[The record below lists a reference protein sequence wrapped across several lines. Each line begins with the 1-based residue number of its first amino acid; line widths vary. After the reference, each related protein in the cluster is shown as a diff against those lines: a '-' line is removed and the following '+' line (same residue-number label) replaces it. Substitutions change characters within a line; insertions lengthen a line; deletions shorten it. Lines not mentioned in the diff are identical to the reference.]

1 MVVPDLSTERG
12 RRAVLERMLTIREFD
27 DEVGERFSDG
37 EIPGFVHL
45 YLGQEAVAVGATAAL
60 DDDDYI
66 TSTHRGHG
74 HCIAK
79 GLDPSTMMAEIYG
92 REAGYCYGKGGSM
105 HIADVDAGM
114 LGANG
119 IVGAGPPIATGAA
132 LSIDLR
138 EDDGRVALAF
148 YGDAAAA
155 EGPVH
160 EAINLAAV
168 WDLPVVFLIENNQ
181 YGEAL
186 PFDQQFNV
194 EQLSEMAAA
203 YGIPGETVDGM
214 DVGAVHEAVDR
225 ARKRALAGEGPTIVE
240 AETYRYRGHF
250 VGDPES
256 YRDEAEVEEWR
267 ERDPLRSFR
276 EELAE
281 RGELTDAEFEE
292 LRAEVRD
299 RIADA
304 VEFAKTAED
313 PEPRRAYTDVF
324 ADPAPEIERFS
335 GHDVGASRTAAPDA
349 PAETESITFRAAIR
363 AALREEMQRDE
374 DVFLLGEDVG
384 AFGGV
389 FNVTAGL
396 REEFGADRTRDTP
409 LSEAVIVGAG
419 VGAAATGT
427 RPVAEIMFSDF
438 IGLAT
443 EQITNQA
450 AKMRYM
456 FGGKVDM
463 PLTVRTTEGGG
474 MGAASQ
480 HSGTVHSWFAHA
492 PGVKAVTPGTPAAAK
507 SLLKAS
513 IRSEDPVVFFENKTQ
528 YDQQGEVPTDPDHV
542 APLGRASVE
551 REGTDVTVVATQRL
565 VGESLSVADDLAG
578 DVDVEVIDLRSLY
591 PLDTETIVGS
601 VDKTNRVVV
610 ADESPL
616 SYGIHAEVTTRLV
629 EDAFFSLEA
638 PVQRVGVADTPV
650 PFSAGLEQEVLPGAE
665 DVREAIDR
673 VAR

>member
-1 MVVPDLSTERG
+1 MVAPDLSTESG
-12 RRAVLERMLTIREFD
+12 RRAALERMLTIREFD
-27 DEVGERFSDG
+27 DEVGERFADG

-45 YLGQEAVAVGATAAL
+45 YLGQEAVAVGAAAAL
-60 DDDDYI
+60 GDDDYI

-74 HCIAK
+74 HCIAT
-79 GLDPSTMMAEIYG
+79 GLDPDRMMAEIYG

-119 IVGAGPPIATGAA
+119 IVGAGPPIATGAGVS
-132 LSIDLR
+132 LDLHG
-138 EDDGRVALAF
+138 EDRVALAF

-168 WDLPVVFLIENNQ
+168 WDLPVIFLIENNQ

-186 PFDQQFNV
+186 PFDRQFNV

-214 DVGAVHEAVDR
+214 DVAAVEGAVDA
-225 ARKRALAGEGPTIVE
+225 ARERALAGEGPTLIE

-250 VGDPES
+250 VGDPET
-256 YRDEAEVEEWR
+256 YRDEAEVEAWR
-267 ERDPLRSFR
+267 ERDPIPAFR
-276 EELAE
+276 ERLVE

-292 LRAEVRD
+292 LRTAVRE
-299 RIADA
+299 RVADA
-304 VEFAKTAED
+304 VAFAKDAD
-313 PEPRRAYTDVF
+313 RPDSRRAYTDVF
-324 ADPAPEIERFS
+324 DEPAPEIERFS
-335 GHDVGASRTAAPDA
+335 GHDVGAARP
-349 PAETESITFRAAIR
+349 PALDDPGETESMTLRGAIR
-363 AALREEMQRDE
+363 EALREEMERDE
-374 DVFLLGEDVG
+374 DVFLIGEDVG

-396 REEFGADRTRDTP
+396 HEEFGADRARDTP
-409 LSEAVIVGAG
+409 LSEAIIVGAG

-438 IGLAT
+438 IGLAH

-456 FGGKVDM
+456 FGGKADM

-492 PGVKAVTPGTPAAAK
+492 PGVKAVAPGTPAAAK

-528 YDQQGEVPTDPDHV
+528 YDSEGPVPTDPDHV

-551 REGTDVTVVATQRL
+551 REGADVPVLATQRL
-565 VGESLSVADDLAG
+565 VEESLSVADDLAG

-591 PLDTETIVGS
+591 PLDTETIVES
-601 VDKTNRVVV
+601 VEKTNRAVV

-616 SYGIHAEVTTRLV
+616 SYGIHAEVTARLV

-638 PVQRVGVADTPV
+638 PVGRVGVADTPV
-650 PFSAGLEQEVLPGAE
+650 PFSSGLEDEVLPGAA
-665 DVREAIDR
+665 DVREAVER
-673 VAR
+673 VTR